1 MTPKRAKPKR
11 CGAKRMKNLAA
22 MRRQV
27 EREMEATPKRMFEDS
42 YDHGKKMALRWVL
55 ANVLT
60 TPKPNRKRGGK

>member
-1 MTPKRAKPKR
+1 MTTRKQKTV
-11 CGAKRMKNLAA
+11 AA

-27 EREMEATPKRMFEDS
+27 EDEIHKERASATR
-42 YDHGKKMALRWVL
+42 LRRSGFYVEIGHHEIAASTLSWVL